1 MGERSIGVHQQ
12 SVTRARPA
20 DRPSATYRRS
30 INPVLLAESLRK
42 GNLQM
47 GVYRVLWRGVIGGVV
62 VAGSAA
68 AWMFLSWESL
78 VGLGVLAAVLG
89 PLVGA
94 GIHWQTRGTAAS
106 LSSLL
111 GVSALTVVGVIA
123 VAGLLVLLDGV
134 ALLGVGLLVVGSPRA
149 LRILMARAPQTR
161 SADVQSG
168 VPIQPTPSPPRPGPP
183 PPAVLCASLSD
194 AELCRRWRASFGAL
208 QHTVSP
214 DQRLHLIETRAALL
228 DELAHRN
235 PAGFNRWLNSGARAA
250 SDPAR
255 FVAGTHRNPP
265 APH

>member
-30 INPVLLAESLRK
+30 INPVLPAESLRK

-68 AWMFLSWESL
+68 AWTFLSWESL

-123 VAGLLVLLDGV
+123 VAGLLVLLDGA

-168 VPIQPTPSPPRPGPP
+168 VPIQPTPSRPAPP

-255 FVAGTHRNPP
+255 FVAGTHRIPP